1 MDEADSPVNH
11 TPGPPLGRLFLIA
24 ALVFEGGLIVVAWGL
39 GRIIGRWPP
48 TSWQL
53 DVASLA
59 WGFAA
64 VAPLLIVLQWT
75 RVSRLA
81 PLRSLT
87 GAVDRTVVPLFAGCS
102 ALDLALISLAAGVGE
117 EVLFRG
123 VIQPG
128 LADWLGP
135 WAGLM
140 LTSLLFGLVHPV
152 NAAYVIYAAAVGL
165 YLGGLTLAFDNLL
178 VPLTTHAA
186 YDFVALYYLT
196 RAAPIS
202 QAESA
207 P

>member
-1 MDEADSPVNH
+1 M
-11 TPGPPLGRLFLIA
+11 
-24 ALVFEGGLIVVAWGL
+24 AWGL

-48 TSWQL
+48 SSWQF
-53 DVASLA
+53 DVSGLV

-81 PLRSLT
+81 LLRSLT

-102 ALDLALISLAAGVGE
+102 ILDLALISLAAGVGE

-152 NAAYVIYAAAVGL
+152 NVAYVIYASAVGL

-186 YDFVALYYLT
+186 YDFVALYSLT
-196 RAAPIS
+196 RAANQS
-202 QAESA
+202 G
-207 P
+207 

>member
-1 MDEADSPVNH
+1 
-11 TPGPPLGRLFLIA
+11 LLIS
-24 ALVFEGGLIVVAWGL
+24 ALAFEGGLVLVAWGL
-39 GRIIGRWPP
+39 GRLTGRWPP
-48 TSWQL
+48 SSWQL
-53 DVASLA
+53 GFSSLA
-59 WGFAA
+59 WGVAA

-81 PLRSLT
+81 PLRGLT
-87 GAVDRTVVPLFAGCS
+87 EAVDRTVVPLFAGCS

-135 WAGLM
+135 WVGLV
-140 LTSLLFGLVHPV
+140 LTSMLFGLVHPV
-152 NAAYVIYAAAVGL
+152 NVAYVVYAAAVGL
-165 YLGGLTLAFDNLL
+165 YLGGLALAFDNVV

-186 YDFVALYYLT
+186 YDFVALYFLT
-196 RAAPIS
+196 RVAPRIS
-202 QAESA
+202 RAESA